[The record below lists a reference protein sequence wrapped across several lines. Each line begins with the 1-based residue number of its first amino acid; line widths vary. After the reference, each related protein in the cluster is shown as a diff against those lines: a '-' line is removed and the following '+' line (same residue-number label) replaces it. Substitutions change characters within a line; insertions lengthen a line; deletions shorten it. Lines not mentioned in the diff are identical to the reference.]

1 MRAIDLLWAGALLG
15 HLAAPAAA
23 VDLAKIDRS
32 IRKEPVYQS
41 KEPQYCLLVFGPE
54 AKVRVWLVLDGD
66 ALYLDRNGD
75 LTEPGKRIEPS
86 AALAQ
91 STRTARDEDR
101 PGLHPFASFKDGKR
115 EGELILS

>member
-86 AALAQ
+86 AALHNPPERPEMKIVRGFILLRPL
-91 STRTARDEDR
+91 RTESER
-101 PGLHPFASFKDGKR
+101 AS
-115 EGELILS
+115 